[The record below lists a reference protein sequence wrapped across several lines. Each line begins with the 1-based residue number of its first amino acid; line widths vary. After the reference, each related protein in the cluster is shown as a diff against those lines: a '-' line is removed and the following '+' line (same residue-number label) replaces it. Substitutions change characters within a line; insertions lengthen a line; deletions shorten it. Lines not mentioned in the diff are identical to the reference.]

1 MVRQSFPGPPFQDS
15 IDADAFRP
23 FEFLIVEIGIVNH
36 LADFVHGFVPDAEAF
51 CKRFKRAVIPAVR
64 EVSVQHVE
72 RNNATTR
79 PNFGRENK
87 LRSGVDEFL
96 N

>member
-51 CKRFKRAVIPAVR
+51 DKRFKRAVIPAVR
-64 EVSVQHVE
+64 EVSVEHVKGNYSPARRDGFVKNE
-72 RNNATTR
+72 LSPRIDKF
-79 PNFGRENK
+79 P
-87 LRSGVDEFL
+87 D
-96 N
+96 